1 MVLIVCSISPKT
13 WLTALSIFLRFSIIA
28 PLRETE
34 GDFGEDE
41 DNSAPSESD
50 EEASQL
56 FCK

>member
-1 MVLIVCSISPKT
+1 MSPKT
-13 WLTALSIFLRFSIIA
+13 WLTPLCIFLRFSIIG

-56 FCK
+56 FFK

>member
-13 WLTALSIFLRFSIIA
+13 WLTALCIFLRFSIIA
-28 PLRETE
+28 PLREE
-34 GDFGEDE
+34 RDFGEDE

>member
-1 MVLIVCSISPKT
+1 MSPKT

-28 PLRETE
+28 PLREME